1 MRVITVRFYATTSGQ
16 EPVKQWLINDINAD
30 DRKIIGQDLQTV
42 EFGWPMGMPLVRKM
56 EHNLWEVRSHI
67 SKGIAR
73 VFFCVKENN
82 LVLLHGFIKKSQS
95 TPKKTLKLAQKRR
108 DEVLL

>member
-1 MRVITVRFYATTSGQ
+1 MKVITVRFYATTSGQ

-56 EHNLWEVRSHI
+56 EQNLWEVRSHI

-95 TPKKTLKLAQKRR
+95 TPKKALKLAQKRR
-108 DEVLL
+108 DEVLS